1 MIPMRFAELLVEAVR
16 KKFRAGHTDAMK
28 KVHGGMNEARIRA
41 RARLR
46 VSFR

>member
-1 MIPMRFAELLVEAVR
+1 MRFAELLVEAVR

-46 VSFR
+46 VSFC